1 MAPVS
6 ESDVRQRILRAALE
20 LFAERG
26 FATTTT
32 AAIAQRANV
41 AEKTLFAQFKSKSL
55 LFDQTLSPAVLE
67 LAAPE
72 LVTSLLDTVGQSWGQ
87 LDELMRAV
95 LHNRVEFARHHQDKL
110 KLIVQEV
117 LLRPERVSRFVAH
130 GKRDVMPRFEKVVA
144 RLIADGELR
153 DIPTPTVLRLL
164 VSVAV
169 GYLVIRF
176 ILLPE
181 LAWDDEREIDLMVS
195 AISDGLRPRDKR
207 STQAKKPRTPTSTA
221 SKTRRTA
228 SAAPAKK
235 RSAVA
240 AARAKSD
247 RSR

>member
-1 MAPVS
+1 
-6 ESDVRQRILRAALE
+6 
-20 LFAERG
+20 
-26 FATTTT
+26 
-32 AAIAQRANV
+32 
-41 AEKTLFAQFKSKSL
+41 
-55 LFDQTLSPAVLE
+55 
-67 LAAPE
+67 
-72 LVTSLLDTVGQSWGQ
+72 
-87 LDELMRAV
+87 
-95 LHNRVEFARHHQDKL
+95 
-110 KLIVQEV
+110 
-117 LLRPERVSRFVAH
+117 
-130 GKRDVMPRFEKVVA
+130 
-144 RLIADGELR
+144 
-153 DIPTPTVLRLL
+153 VLRLL